1 MAGPAAT
8 RAAVTLF
15 AEQMRARFG
24 SRLVRLVL
32 FGSHARGQATED
44 SDVDLLT
51 VVDGLTHADAR
62 AIDAVVGDILTEH
75 DVLLSPLVLSAARF
89 DELRARERRLPAEIE
104 REGVPV

>member
-15 AEQMRARFG
+15 AARVRTLFG
-24 SRLVRLVL
+24 SRLARLVL
-32 FGSHARGQATED
+32 FGSHARGEATES
-44 SDVDLLT
+44 SDIDLLT

-62 AIDAVVGDILTEH
+62 AIDAIVGDILTEQ
-75 DVLLSPLVLSAARF
+75 DVLLSPLVLSATRF
-89 DELRARERRLPAEIE
+89 DELRARARRLPIEIE